1 MNFIYFQKIAKV
13 REERMTS
20 KRVRELLSDLN
31 RAISSFDSNDPLK
44 KERENLIRERDVIVR
59 YHGNVDDMCKDISK
73 RIKRA
78 SRPVDSGKKNKKMGS
93 EIQEIFRERDESL
106 VMVQKRQSQVM
117 DLFRAHKTLHGRC
130 PAPPRTSNESYKQRV
145 KDERRRLEESET
157 KSRGKMEEMTKDV
170 SKIKK
175 DIANIRKKED
185 RQSKTVADLEKR
197 LAKARKELKET
208 KESRSRLERELKTRT
223 ETMRKCK
230 NETETKQRRF
240 KDKVSVRKKKIFELE
255 ARKKTTRAIQTHT
268 GTSKTK

>member
-1 MNFIYFQKIAKV
+1 
-13 REERMTS
+13 MTS

-145 KDERRRLEESET
+145 KDETRRLEESET
-157 KSRGKMEEMTKDV
+157 KSR
-170 SKIKK
+170 
-175 DIANIRKKED
+175 
-185 RQSKTVADLEKR
+185 R
-197 LAKARKELKET
+197 LPHSFSGMGMRRGSARGTLTMAMSLARPKA
-208 KESRSRLERELKTRT
+208 SFPPRSRALPPKS
-223 ETMRKCK
+223 KS
-230 NETETKQRRF
+230 N
-240 KDKVSVRKKKIFELE
+240 KK
-255 ARKKTTRAIQTHT
+255 
-268 GTSKTK
+268 